1 MDSHSLIYWPEM
13 ILVQLNRI
21 SLIVKWL
28 HFPCPAIS
36 VDLQV
41 ANESFPQR
49 LWMEEEQICGKPA
62 FCNALGTMPG
72 CLFTPTL
79 SPHQNKTKWSVFPIS
94 PGYYSRPKRNRRQWL
109 CKIFGQGALR
119 SMWKRWKPEWA
130 LLTHSVKCVVQTLN
144 ASTTKTGRCK
154 LERMHNSSREDWKKS
169 VLSIFQN
176 IPSFQSY
183 RLLLFVSIL
192 R

>member
-13 ILVQLNRI
+13 IIVQLNRI

-28 HFPCPAIS
+28 HLPCPAIS
-36 VDLQV
+36 VDLRV

-94 PGYYSRPKRNRRQWL
+94 PGYYSRPKRNWRQCWDKILKAWL
-109 CKIFGQGALR
+109 LAAAVREMSPPFSPK
-119 SMWKRWKPEWA
+119 
-130 LLTHSVKCVVQTLN
+130 QTLLREGGGAVGDRGPLFAIPQKRDPWIEVSAKKKKKRVKAN
-144 ASTTKTGRCK
+144 VRC
-154 LERMHNSSREDWKKS
+154 LY
-169 VLSIFQN
+169 L
-176 IPSFQSY
+176 
-183 RLLLFVSIL
+183 
-192 R
+192 

>member
-1 MDSHSLIYWPEM
+1 MDSHPLIYWPEM
-13 ILVQLNRI
+13 IIVQLNRI

-28 HFPCPAIS
+28 HLPCPAIS
-36 VDLQV
+36 VDLRV

-94 PGYYSRPKRNRRQWL
+94 PGYYSRPKRNWRQCWDKILKAWL
-109 CKIFGQGALR
+109 LAADREMSPPFSRNRLFSGERGGGGTGFHFLPSPKRETLELRLVQKKKNKSESKRKMSLLVSTCYFWFVKII
-119 SMWKRWKPEWA
+119 K
-130 LLTHSVKCVVQTLN
+130 
-144 ASTTKTGRCK
+144 
-154 LERMHNSSREDWKKS
+154 
-169 VLSIFQN
+169 
-176 IPSFQSY
+176 
-183 RLLLFVSIL
+183 
-192 R
+192 

>member
-1 MDSHSLIYWPEM
+1 MDSHPLIYWPEM
-13 ILVQLNRI
+13 IIVQLNRI

-28 HFPCPAIS
+28 HLPCPAIS
-36 VDLQV
+36 VDLRV

-94 PGYYSRPKRNRRQWL
+94 PGYYSRPKRNWRQCWDKILKAWL
-109 CKIFGQGALR
+109 LAAAVREMSPPFSPKQTLLREGGQGSTFCHPPKERPLNWGWCKKKNK
-119 SMWKRWKPEWA
+119 SESKRKMS
-130 LLTHSVKCVVQTLN
+130 LLVSTCYFWFVKI
-144 ASTTKTGRCK
+144 K
-154 LERMHNSSREDWKKS
+154 
-169 VLSIFQN
+169 
-176 IPSFQSY
+176 
-183 RLLLFVSIL
+183 
-192 R
+192 

>member
-94 PGYYSRPKRNRRQWL
+94 PGYYSRPKRNWRQCWDKILKAWL
-109 CKIFGQGALR
+109 LAADREMSPPFSPKQTLLRGEGEGGQGSTFCHPPKERPLNWGWCKKKKNK
-119 SMWKRWKPEWA
+119 SESKRKMS
-130 LLTHSVKCVVQTLN
+130 LLVSTCYFWFVKII
-144 ASTTKTGRCK
+144 K
-154 LERMHNSSREDWKKS
+154 
-169 VLSIFQN
+169 
-176 IPSFQSY
+176 
-183 RLLLFVSIL
+183 
-192 R
+192 